1 MALQLR
7 VFFGHGFLLAL
18 LQGNE
23 VRGKGLWDLGMHHG
37 GMPLTELFWLTLI
50 HEMDPRAGRAILN

>member
-23 VRGKGLWDLGMHHG
+23 VRGKGLWDLGRHHG
-37 GMPLTELFWLTLI
+37 GMPLTELFSLTLI
-50 HEMDPRAGRAILN
+50 HEMDPKTGREILN

>member
-1 MALQLR
+1 MAPQLH

-23 VRGKGLWDLGMHHG
+23 VRGKGLWNLGRHHG
-37 GMPLTELFWLTLI
+37 GMSLRRTVLA
-50 HEMDPRAGRAILN
+50 DPDT